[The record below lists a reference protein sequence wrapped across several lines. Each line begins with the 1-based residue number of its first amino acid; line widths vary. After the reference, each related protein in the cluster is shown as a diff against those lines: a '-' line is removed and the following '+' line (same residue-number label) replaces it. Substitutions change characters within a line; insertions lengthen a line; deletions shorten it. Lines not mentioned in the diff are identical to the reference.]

1 MYHNSLSFIIVSG
14 SDNIEK
20 ALRGVPALE
29 DCSYSFRTVSCAE
42 NAGNVGLD
50 TAFIFDCTE
59 KPLPQPLGSAKKG
72 RYTEYAAILNSDSP
86 ELSKAETVSEFG
98 DIWVMPD
105 REYDCSL
112 LQAYFSRLASRM
124 KASADS
130 RKQGICFHTLIDSI
144 PDITWYKDAAGAHLI
159 VNDSFCSM
167 VGKSKE
173 QIYKKGHCYIWD
185 ATPEDEEVCLS
196 SDRMIMESRRTN
208 TFEEEVI
215 TKSEKLLLKSYK
227 SPLIDENGRVFGT
240 CGIARDVTEFRNATT
255 EIQILLDSI
264 PYVVLLEDTDEIV
277 MSKNLLFNEYF
288 PDFFNIKGKSSAE
301 WKKSLNIATVPGAK
315 QKEVVTYYGGEER
328 TLLMEEEP
336 LLDIFYRQNGKIITL
351 ADITDERKISKE
363 LEESRKKAQDANRA
377 KSLFLANMSHEIR
390 TPINSV
396 IGMNEMILR
405 ESGEPETR
413 SYALNARRSA
423 KMLLG
428 LINDILDF
436 SKIETGK
443 MELTP
448 VNYTT
453 AEVISDVVKMNI
465 SRANDKG
472 LTLKLDVD
480 PNLPSELYGDDVRL
494 RQIISNLL
502 TNAIKYTKEGT
513 VTISVGGSVSED
525 GILAMSV
532 CVSDTGIGIK
542 PEDIEKL
549 FDAFQ
554 RIDNS
559 VTRRIEGTGL
569 GLNITMKLLMLMDSK
584 LEVKSE
590 YGKGSEFFF
599 TVNQKIVDSAPMGI
613 LEINAENADEFT
625 YSASFA
631 APDAKI
637 LMVDDNDM
645 NRIVF
650 RSLLKQTKVQ
660 VYEAASGYECLSMVE
675 KQRFDII
682 FLDHMMPGID
692 GIETFHRLKE
702 GENLCKG
709 VPVIMLTANA
719 VSGVREAYLEEGFT
733 NFLSKPISP
742 SQLEKMTKSYLPE
755 ELVKEASECE
765 ETAVRSSLPEIE
777 GFNFEIAKL
786 YAKSDDTI
794 KSSLEAFGDNLV
806 KSAALL
812 RYYMPIVRDSKDN
825 LELYRIQAHS
835 LKGTAAIVGAMQV
848 SELAKTAE
856 FAAKAANYGRIEAI
870 TPILIEETEACLKR
884 IEAAGVYTRKPLNP
898 DISQLADKV
907 KKMLSLMEEFNID
920 EADVIMNELYGYSY
934 PDDIQIQIEILKVAE
949 VNCDIESI
957 CRVAAELEQ
966 LCLQ

>member
-1 MYHNSLSFIIVSG
+1 MYHNSLSFVIVSD
-14 SDNIEK
+14 SDKIEK
-20 ALRGVPALE
+20 ALREVSPLE
-29 DCSYSFRTVSCAE
+29 DCSYTFRTADRIEDTETGSP
-42 NAGNVGLD
+42 D
-50 TAFIFDCTE
+50 TAFIFDCTKRTLPKLLYSE
-59 KPLPQPLGSAKKG
+59 KKDKH
-72 RYTEYAAILNSDSP
+72 TEYAAILTSDSP
-86 ELSKAETVSEFG
+86 ELSNAETVSGLG
-98 DIWVMPD
+98 DIWVMPG
-105 REYDCSL
+105 REYDCGL
-112 LQAYFSRLASRM
+112 LRAYFSRLALRM
-124 KASADS
+124 KAAADS
-130 RKQGICFHTLIDSI
+130 RKQGICFYTLIDSV
-144 PDITWYKDAAGAHLI
+144 PDIAWYKDAAGAHLI
-159 VNDSFCSM
+159 VNDSFCSL

-196 SDRMIMESRRTN
+196 SDRMIMESRKTN

-215 TKSEKLLLKSYK
+215 TKNEKLLLKSYK

-288 PDFFNIKGKSSAE
+288 PDFFDIKGKSSAE
-301 WKKSLNIATVPGAK
+301 WKNSLNITTVPGTK

-363 LEESRKKAQDANRA
+363 LEESKKKAQEANRA
-377 KSLFLANMSHEIR
+377 KSRFLANMSHEIR

-405 ESGEPETR
+405 ESGERETR

-453 AEVISDVVKMNI
+453 SEVISDVVKMNI

-494 RQIISNLL
+494 MQIISNLL

-513 VTISVGGSVSED
+513 VTVSVGGSVSD
-525 GILAMSV
+525 GVLALRV

-590 YGKGSEFFF
+590 YGKGSDFFF
-599 TVNQKIVDSAPMGI
+599 TVDQKIVDSTPMGV
-613 LEINAENADEFT
+613 LEINAENADDFT

-645 NRIVF
+645 NRVVF

-660 VYEAASGYECLSMVE
+660 VYEAASGYECLSLVE
-675 KQRFDII
+675 KEHFDII
-682 FLDHMMPGID
+682 FLDHMMPGMD
-692 GIETFHRLKE
+692 GIETFHRIKE
-702 GENLCKG
+702 GENLCKD

-719 VSGVREAYLEEGFT
+719 VSGVREAYIKEGFT

-742 SQLEKMTKSYLPE
+742 SQLEKMTKSYLPK
-755 ELVKEASECE
+755 ELVKEASKCE
-765 ETAVRSSLPEIE
+765 ESLKKSSLPEIE
-777 GFNFEIAKL
+777 GFNFDIARL
-786 YAKSDDTI
+786 YAKSDDII

-812 RYYMPIVRDSKDN
+812 RHYMPIVRDSEDN
-825 LELYRIQAHS
+825 LELFRIQAHS
-835 LKGTAAIVGAMQV
+835 LKGTAAIVGAAQV

-856 FAAKAANYGRIEAI
+856 FAAKAANYGRIEMI
-870 TPILIEETEACLKR
+870 TPIVIEETETCLKR
-884 IEAAGVYTRKPLNP
+884 IEAAGVYKRKPLNP

-934 PDDIQIQIEILKVAE
+934 PDDIQVQIEILKIAE

-957 CRVAAELEQ
+957 YKVISELEPGFPR
-966 LCLQ
+966 

>member
-1 MYHNSLSFIIVSG
+1 MYHNSLSFVIISG
-14 SDNIEK
+14 SGNIEK
-20 ALRGVPALE
+20 TLRDVPPLE
-29 DCSYSFRTVSCAE
+29 DCGYRFRTVSGIE
-42 NAGNVGLD
+42 DTDGGSLD

-59 KPLPQPLGSAKKG
+59 MPLPKLPDSAKKD
-72 RYTEYAAILNSDSP
+72 RYTEYAVILPPDSP
-86 ELSKAETVSEFG
+86 ELSKAETVSGFG
-98 DIWVMPD
+98 DIWVMPVG
-105 REYDCSL
+105 EYDCGL
-112 LQAYFSRLASRM
+112 LRAYFSRLALRM

-130 RKQGICFHTLIDSI
+130 RKQGICFNTLINSV
-144 PDITWYKDAAGAHLI
+144 PDIAWYKDAAGAHLI

-288 PDFFNIKGKSSAE
+288 PDFFNIKGKSSSE
-301 WKKSLNIATVPGAK
+301 WKKSLNITTVPGAK
-315 QKEVVTYYGGEER
+315 QKEVVTYYQGEER

-363 LEESRKKAQDANRA
+363 LEESRKKAQEANRA

-405 ESGEPETR
+405 ESGEQETR

-502 TNAIKYTKEGT
+502 TNAIKYTREGT
-513 VTISVGGSVSED
+513 VTVSVGGSVSED
-525 GILAMSV
+525 GVLAMSV

-542 PEDIEKL
+542 QEDIEKL

-599 TVNQKIVDSAPMGI
+599 TVDQKVVDGTPMGR

-625 YSASFA
+625 YTASFA

-645 NRIVF
+645 NRVVF

-660 VYEAASGYECLSMVE
+660 VYDAASGYECLSLVE
-675 KQRFDII
+675 KERFDII
-682 FLDHMMPGID
+682 FLDHMMPGMD

-702 GENLCKG
+702 GENLCKD

-719 VSGVREAYLEEGFT
+719 VSGVREAYLAEGFT

-742 SQLEKMTKSYLPE
+742 SQLEKMIKSYLPE
-755 ELVKEASECE
+755 ELIREASECE
-765 ETAVRSSLPEIE
+765 ETAARSSLPEID
-777 GFNFEIAKL
+777 GFNFDIARL

-812 RYYMPIVRDSKDN
+812 RYYLPIVRDSEDN
-825 LELYRIQAHS
+825 LELFRIQAHS
-835 LKGTAAIVGAMQV
+835 LKGTAAIVGATQV
-848 SELAKTAE
+848 SEIAKTAE

-870 TPILIEETEACLKR
+870 TPILIEETAACLNR
-884 IEAAGVYTRKPLNP
+884 IEAAGVYARKPLSP

-907 KKMLSLMEEFNID
+907 KKILSLMEEFNVE
-920 EADVIMNELYGYSY
+920 EADEIMNELYGYSY
-934 PDDIQIQIEILKVAE
+934 PDDIQVQIEILKIAE

-957 CRVAAELEQ
+957 CRVAAELEHV
-966 LCLQ
+966 LL

>member
-1 MYHNSLSFIIVSG
+1 MYHNSLSFVIVSG
-14 SDNIEK
+14 SDKIEK
-20 ALRGVPALE
+20 TLREVQPLE
-29 DCSYSFRTVSCAE
+29 DCSYSFRTVSCTE
-42 NAGNVGLD
+42 NADKVGLD

-59 KPLPQPLGSAKKG
+59 KSLPSPLRDA
-72 RYTEYAAILNSDSP
+72 RTEYAAILNSDSP
-86 ELSKAETVSEFG
+86 ELSKAETVSNFG
-98 DIWVMPD
+98 DIWVMHD
-105 REYDCSL
+105 REYDCEL
-112 LQAYFSRLASRM
+112 LKAYFSRLASRM

-130 RKQGICFHTLIDSI
+130 RKQGICFHTLIDSV
-144 PDITWYKDAAGAHLI
+144 PDIAWYKDAAGAHLI
-159 VNDSFCSM
+159 VNDSFCNM

-288 PDFFNIKGKSSAE
+288 PDFFNIKGKSSLE
-301 WKKSLNIATVPGAK
+301 WKKSLNITSVPGTK

-363 LEESRKKAQDANRA
+363 LEESKKKAQEANRA

-405 ESGEPETR
+405 ESSEQETR

-513 VTISVGGSVSED
+513 VTISVGGSVSDD
-525 GILAMSV
+525 GVLAMSV

-599 TVNQKIVDSAPMGI
+599 TVNQKIVDSTPMGT

-631 APDAKI
+631 APDAKV

-645 NRIVF
+645 NRVVF

-660 VYEAASGYECLSMVE
+660 VYEAASGYECLSLVE
-675 KQRFDII
+675 KERFDII
-682 FLDHMMPGID
+682 FLDHMMPGMD
-692 GIETFHRLKE
+692 GIETFHRIKE
-702 GENLCKG
+702 GENLCKD

-742 SQLEKMTKSYLPE
+742 SQLEKMTKSYLPK
-755 ELVKEASECE
+755 ELVKEVSECE
-765 ETAVRSSLPEIE
+765 EKAVKSSLPEIE
-777 GFNFEIAKL
+777 GFNFEIARL
-786 YAKSDDTI
+786 YAKSDDII

-812 RYYMPIVRDSKDN
+812 RHYLPIVRENEDN
-825 LELYRIQAHS
+825 LELFRIQAHS
-835 LKGTAAIVGAMQV
+835 LKGTAAIVGATQV
-848 SELAKTAE
+848 SEIAKTAE

-884 IEAAGVYTRKPLNP
+884 VEAAGVYTRKPLNP

-907 KKMLSLMEEFNID
+907 KKILSLMEEFNVD

-934 PDDIQIQIEILKVAE
+934 PDDIQVQIEILKIAE

-957 CRVAAELEQ
+957 YKVISELERSSS
-966 LCLQ
+966 

>member
-1 MYHNSLSFIIVSG
+1 MYHNSLSFVIVSG
-14 SDNIEK
+14 SAEIEK
-20 ALRGVPALE
+20 TLREIPPLE
-29 DCSYSFRTVSCAE
+29 DCSYTFRTADRFEAADKVR
-42 NAGNVGLD
+42 LD

-59 KPLPQPLGSAKKG
+59 NPLPELLRSAPKG
-72 RYTEYAAILNSDSP
+72 GYTEYAAILSSDSP
-86 ELSKAETVSEFG
+86 ELSKAETVSDF
-98 DIWVMPD
+98 DDVWVMPVGK
-105 REYDCSL
+105 YDGEL
-112 LQAYFSRLASRM
+112 LRAYFSRLASRM

-130 RKQGICFHTLIDSI
+130 RKQGICFHTLIDSV
-144 PDITWYKDAAGAHLI
+144 PDIAWYKDSAGAHLI

-167 VGKSKE
+167 VGKTKE

-215 TKSEKLLLKSYK
+215 TNNEKLLLKSYK

-264 PYVVLLEDTDEIV
+264 PYVVLLESTDEIV

-288 PDFFNIKGKSSAE
+288 PDFCDITGKSSVE
-301 WKKSLNIATVPGAK
+301 WKKSLKINTVPGTK
-315 QKEVVTYYGGEER
+315 QKEVVTGYGGEER

-336 LLDIFYRQNGKIITL
+336 LLDIFYRKNGNIITL
-351 ADITDERKISKE
+351 ADITDERNISKE
-363 LEESRKKAQDANRA
+363 LEESKLKAQEANRA

-405 ESGEPETR
+405 ESDEPDIR

-453 AEVISDVVKMNI
+453 SEVISDVVKMNM

-494 RQIISNLL
+494 KQIISNLL

-513 VTISVGGSVSED
+513 VTVSVGGSVSNGE
-525 GILAMSV
+525 LAMKV

-542 PEDIEKL
+542 QEDIEKL

-554 RIDNS
+554 RVDNN

-584 LEVKSE
+584 IEVNSV

-599 TVNQKIVDSAPMGI
+599 TVRQKIIDGTPMGI
-613 LEINAENADEFT
+613 LEINAENADDFS

-631 APDAKI
+631 APDAKV

-650 RSLLKQTKVQ
+650 KSLLKQTRVQ
-660 VYEAASGYECLSMVE
+660 VYEAASGYECLSLVE
-675 KQRFDII
+675 KERFDII
-682 FLDHMMPGID
+682 FLDHMMPGMD
-692 GIETFHRLKE
+692 GIETFHRIKE
-702 GENLCKG
+702 GKNLCKD

-719 VSGVREAYLEEGFT
+719 VSGVREAYLAEGFT

-755 ELVKEASECE
+755 ELVKSASECE
-765 ETAVRSSLPEIE
+765 EPEPSSLPEIE
-777 GFNFEIAKL
+777 GFNFEIARL
-786 YAKSDDTI
+786 YSKSDDTI

-806 KSAALL
+806 KSVALL
-812 RYYMPIVRDSKDN
+812 RYYLPIVRDSEEN

-835 LKGTAAIVGAMQV
+835 LKGTAAIVGAVQV

-856 FAAKAANYGRIEAI
+856 FAAKAANYGRIAAI
-870 TPILIEETEACLKR
+870 TPILIEETEVCLKR
-884 IEAAGVYTRKPLNP
+884 IEAAGIYERKPLNP

-907 KKMLSLMEEFNID
+907 KKILSLMEDFNVD
-920 EADVIMNELYGYSY
+920 EADVIMNEIYGYSY
-934 PDDIQIQIEILKVAE
+934 PDDIQIQIELLKIAE
-949 VNCDIESI
+949 VNCDIDSI
-957 CRVAAELEQ
+957 CRIAAELERSFS
-966 LCLQ
+966 C

>member
-1 MYHNSLSFIIVSG
+1 MYHNSLSFVIVSG
-14 SDNIEK
+14 SDKIEK
-20 ALRGVPALE
+20 TLREVQPLE
-29 DCSYSFRTVSCAE
+29 DCSYSFRTVSCTE
-42 NAGNVGLD
+42 NADKVGLD

-59 KPLPQPLGSAKKG
+59 KPLPSPLRDA
-72 RYTEYAAILNSDSP
+72 RTEYAAILNSDSP
-86 ELSKAETVSEFG
+86 ELSKAETVSNFG
-98 DIWVMPD
+98 DIWVMHD
-105 REYDCSL
+105 REYDCEL
-112 LQAYFSRLASRM
+112 LKAYFSRLASRM

-130 RKQGICFHTLIDSI
+130 RKQGICFHTLIDSV
-144 PDITWYKDAAGAHLI
+144 PDIAWYKDAAGAHLI
-159 VNDSFCSM
+159 VNDSFCNM

-288 PDFFNIKGKSSAE
+288 PDFFNIKGKSSVE
-301 WKKSLNIATVPGAK
+301 WKKSLNITTVPGTK
-315 QKEVVTYYGGEER
+315 QKEVVTYYRGEER

-363 LEESRKKAQDANRA
+363 LEESKKKAQEANRA

-405 ESGEPETR
+405 ESSEQETR

-513 VTISVGGSVSED
+513 VTISVGGSVSKD
-525 GILAMSV
+525 GVLAMSV

-542 PEDIEKL
+542 QEDIEKL

-599 TVNQKIVDSAPMGI
+599 TVNQKIVDSTPMGT
-613 LEINAENADEFT
+613 LEINAENADDFT

-631 APDAKI
+631 APDAKV

-645 NRIVF
+645 NRVVF

-660 VYEAASGYECLSMVE
+660 VYEAASGYECLSLVE
-675 KQRFDII
+675 KERFDII
-682 FLDHMMPGID
+682 FLDHMMPGMD
-692 GIETFHRLKE
+692 GIETFHRIKE
-702 GENLCKG
+702 GENLCKD

-742 SQLEKMTKSYLPE
+742 SQLEKMTKSYLPK
-755 ELVKEASECE
+755 ELVKEVSECE
-765 ETAVRSSLPEIE
+765 EKAVQSSLPEIE
-777 GFNFEIAKL
+777 GFNFEVARL
-786 YAKSDDTI
+786 YAKSDDII

-812 RYYMPIVRDSKDN
+812 RHYLPIVRESEDN
-825 LELYRIQAHS
+825 LELFRIQAHS
-835 LKGTAAIVGAMQV
+835 LKGTAAIVGATQV
-848 SELAKTAE
+848 SEIAKTAE

-884 IEAAGVYTRKPLNP
+884 VEAAGVYTRKPLNP

-907 KKMLSLMEEFNID
+907 KKILSLMEEFNVD

-934 PDDIQIQIEILKVAE
+934 PDDIQVQIEILKIAE

-957 CRVAAELEQ
+957 YKVISELERSSS
-966 LCLQ
+966 

>member
-1 MYHNSLSFIIVSG
+1 MYHNSLSFLIVSG
-14 SDNIEK
+14 SDKIEK
-20 ALRGVPALE
+20 ALREVTPLE
-29 DCSYSFRTVSCAE
+29 DCSYCFRTTDSIE
-42 NAGNVGLD
+42 NTDIGSLD

-59 KPLPQPLGSAKKG
+59 KPLPKLPDSTKKSGSN
-72 RYTEYAAILNSDSP
+72 EYAAILTSDSP
-86 ELSKAETVSEFG
+86 ELSKAETVSGFG
-98 DIWVMPD
+98 DIWVMPGI
-105 REYDCSL
+105 EYGCGL
-112 LQAYFSRLASRM
+112 LRAYFSRLAARM
-124 KASADS
+124 KASADN
-130 RKQGICFHTLIDSI
+130 RKQGICFHTLIDSV
-144 PDITWYKDAAGAHLI
+144 PDIAWYKDAAGAHLI

-227 SPLIDENGRVFGT
+227 SPLIDENGKVFGT

-288 PDFFNIKGKSSAE
+288 PNFFNIKGKSSAE
-301 WKKSLNIATVPGAK
+301 WKKSLNVTTVPGAK

-363 LEESRKKAQDANRA
+363 LEESKKRAQEANRA

-405 ESGEPETR
+405 ESSEQETR

-513 VTISVGGSVSED
+513 VTISVGGSVSD
-525 GILAMSV
+525 GVLAMSV

-542 PEDIEKL
+542 QEDIEKL

-590 YGKGSEFFF
+590 YGKGSDFFF

-613 LEINAENADEFT
+613 LEINAENADDFT

-645 NRIVF
+645 NRVVF

-660 VYEAASGYECLSMVE
+660 VYEAASGYECLSLVE
-675 KQRFDII
+675 KERFDII

-692 GIETFHRLKE
+692 GIETFHRIKE
-702 GENLCKG
+702 GENLCKD

-719 VSGVREAYLEEGFT
+719 VSGVREAYLKEGFT

-765 ETAVRSSLPEIE
+765 EAAVQNSLPEIE
-777 GFNFEIAKL
+777 GFNFDIARL

-812 RYYMPIVRDSKDN
+812 RYYMPIVRDSEDN

-848 SELAKTAE
+848 SELAKTDE

-884 IEAAGVYTRKPLNP
+884 IEAAGVYARKPLSP

-907 KKMLSLMEEFNID
+907 KKILSLMEEFNVD
-920 EADVIMNELYGYSY
+920 EADVIMNELYEYSY
-934 PDDIQIQIEILKVAE
+934 PDDIQVQIEILKIAE

-957 CRVAAELEQ
+957 CRVAAELES
-966 LCLQ
+966 CSSR

>member
-1 MYHNSLSFIIVSG
+1 MYHNSLSFVIVSG
-14 SDNIEK
+14 SDKIAK
-20 ALRGVPALE
+20 TLREVQPLE
-29 DCSYSFRTVSCAE
+29 DCSYSFRTVSCTE
-42 NAGNVGLD
+42 NADKVGLD

-59 KPLPQPLGSAKKG
+59 KPLPSPLRDA
-72 RYTEYAAILNSDSP
+72 RTEYAAILNSDSP
-86 ELSKAETVSEFG
+86 ELSKAETVSNFG
-98 DIWVMPD
+98 DIWVMHD
-105 REYDCSL
+105 RKYDCKL
-112 LQAYFSRLASRM
+112 LKAYFSRLASRM

-130 RKQGICFHTLIDSI
+130 RKQGICFHTLIDSV
-144 PDITWYKDAAGAHLI
+144 PDIAWYKDAAGAHLI
-159 VNDSFCSM
+159 VNDSFCNM

-288 PDFFNIKGKSSAE
+288 PDFFNIKGKSSLE
-301 WKKSLNIATVPGAK
+301 WKKSLNITSVPGTK

-363 LEESRKKAQDANRA
+363 LEESKKKAQEANRA

-405 ESGEPETR
+405 ESGEQETR

-525 GILAMSV
+525 GVLAMSV

-599 TVNQKIVDSAPMGI
+599 TVNQKIVDSTPMGT

-631 APDAKI
+631 APDAKV

-645 NRIVF
+645 NRVVF

-660 VYEAASGYECLSMVE
+660 VYEAASGYECLSLVE
-675 KQRFDII
+675 KEHFDII
-682 FLDHMMPGID
+682 FLDHMMPGMD
-692 GIETFHRLKE
+692 GIETFHRIKE
-702 GENLCKG
+702 GENLCKD

-742 SQLEKMTKSYLPE
+742 SQLEKMTKSYLPK
-755 ELVKEASECE
+755 ELVKEVSECE
-765 ETAVRSSLPEIE
+765 EKAVKSSLPEIE
-777 GFNFEIAKL
+777 GFNFEIARL
-786 YAKSDDTI
+786 YAKSDDII

-812 RYYMPIVRDSKDN
+812 RHYLPIVRESEDN
-825 LELYRIQAHS
+825 LELFRIQAHS
-835 LKGTAAIVGAMQV
+835 LKGTAAIVGATQV
-848 SELAKTAE
+848 SEIAKTAE

-884 IEAAGVYTRKPLNP
+884 VEAAGVYTRKPLNP

-907 KKMLSLMEEFNID
+907 KKILSLMEEFNVD

-934 PDDIQIQIEILKVAE
+934 PDDIQVQIEILKIAE

-957 CRVAAELEQ
+957 YKVISELERSSS
-966 LCLQ
+966 